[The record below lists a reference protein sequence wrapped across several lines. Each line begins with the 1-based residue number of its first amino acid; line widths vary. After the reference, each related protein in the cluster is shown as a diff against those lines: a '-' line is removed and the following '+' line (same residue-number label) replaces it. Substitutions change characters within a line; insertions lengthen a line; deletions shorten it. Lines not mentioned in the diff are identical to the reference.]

1 MPVILISSLDPFCRQ
16 AACDALGSSGPDD
29 TVVLHDLLESGT
41 VLRRIYRG
49 ARMVERE
56 ETPLEHGCLSCTVR
70 LDVVP
75 TVRRLLEEGLDRLV
89 LGLPPSVPAETVVY
103 AFGHTPG
110 PLPDFAS
117 VVLACAPAN
126 LEDQLWDGHSLF
138 ESGYS
143 PTAEDDRR
151 PGEFLVRELAFCDTL
166 HFSDPPIGAA
176 APAHHTRGTK
186 LAAEVAPHA
195 AVVRGK
201 EDQPGRFDL
210 REARA
215 RSHPGSVRVPAS
227 DANAPYRTIV
237 LRAARPL
244 HPGRFRL
251 ALAELASGNCWLR
264 GRVWLASS
272 PASRVALCGAGPR
285 IWLEDTGPWLADKPG
300 IDAASAAALSTD
312 AALDWRDEH
321 GDRGT
326 VLALTGIEV
335 DAVAGTRLLQHCQLT
350 EAELARV
357 PALRADPFGL
367 PALTD
372 PGSAGTPAGQ

>member
-1 MPVILISSLDPFCRQ
+1 MPVTLISSLDPFCRQ
-16 AACDALGSSGPDD
+16 AACDALGSSGPDA
-29 TVVLHDLLESGT
+29 TVVLHDLLENGT
-41 VLRRIYRG
+41 VLRRVYRG
-49 ARMVERE
+49 ARLVERE

-75 TVRRLLEEGLDRLV
+75 TARRLLEEGADRLL
-89 LGLPPSVPAETVVY
+89 LGLPPSVPAETVIE
-103 AFGHTPG
+103 AFGHMPG
-110 PLPDFAS
+110 PFPDFAS
-117 VVLACAPAN
+117 VVVACSPAN

-143 PTAEDDRR
+143 PTPEDDRR

-166 HFSDPPIGAA
+166 HFSDPPLGRVPPPRNA
-176 APAHHTRGTK
+176 RGTQ
-186 LAAEVAPHA
+186 LAAEIAPHA
-195 AVVRGK
+195 AVVRGQ
-201 EDQPGRFDL
+201 EDRPGRFDL
-210 REARA
+210 REARS
-215 RSHPGSVRVPAS
+215 RSRPGSVRVPAA
-227 DANAPYRTIV
+227 DRDGPYRTAV
-237 LRAARPL
+237 LRARRPL

-251 ALAELASGNCWLR
+251 ALAELAEGNCWLR

-312 AALDWRDEH
+312 AALDWRDKH

-326 VLALTGIEV
+326 VLALTGTEV
-335 DAVAGTRLLQHCQLT
+335 DAVAGTRLLQRCQLT

-357 PALRADPFGL
+357 PALLADPFVL
-367 PALTD
+367 PALAD
-372 PGSAGTPAGQ
+372 PGSAGTPAGR